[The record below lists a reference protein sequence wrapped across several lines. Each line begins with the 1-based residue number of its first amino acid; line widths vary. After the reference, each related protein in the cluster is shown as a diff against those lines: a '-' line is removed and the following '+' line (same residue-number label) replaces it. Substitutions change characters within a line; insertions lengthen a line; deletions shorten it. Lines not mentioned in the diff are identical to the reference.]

1 MNNITSFD
9 FGAGNFKRYSAQG
22 GVVIP
27 SQVAAAVGESLGAV
41 AGLRASARPK
51 RVSINGYRFYV
62 GSGAH
67 DWGRPIEN
75 LDDARFVSGSPE
87 LRALVYAAWPETET
101 PQQVIV
107 GLPQSALE
115 DATVGETS
123 TGLKGWLTGAHVWH
137 DDDRETGDRER
148 AGIVSRVTISS
159 QAAGA
164 LFDYLL
170 DDDGH
175 FIPARKAYFSDEIG
189 IMSIGM
195 NTLEFLTVRGG
206 KTVNRFT
213 ASETAGVRR
222 LLSLVDPQSLYSR
235 GELDGMLRAGQLPA
249 VKTATPIWASEIA
262 GHVERIWEKR
272 HRRFAAIVVVGG
284 GALLLREELLK
295 AFNGKAFI
303 PDDPVIAVAR
313 GLYKLAVMKS
323 R

>member
-9 FGAGNFKRYSAQG
+9 FGAGNLKRYSADG

-27 SQVAAAVGESLGAV
+27 SQVAAAVGETLGAV
-41 AGLRASARPK
+41 AGLRTSSRPK
-51 RVSINGYRFYV
+51 RISINGYRFYV
-62 GSGAH
+62 GNGAH

-87 LRALVYAAWPETET
+87 LRALVYAVWPAET

-123 TGLKGWLTGAHVWH
+123 SGLKGWLSGVHEWS
-137 DDDRETGDRER
+137 DDDRERNGT
-148 AGIVSRVTISS
+148 VSRVTISS

-170 DDDGH
+170 DDGGA
-175 FIPARKAYFSDEIG
+175 FIQSRKSHFSDEIG
-189 IMSIGM
+189 IMSVGM

-222 LLSLVDPQSLYSR
+222 LLTLIDPQGLYSR
-235 GELDGMLRAGQLPA
+235 GELDTMLRAGQLPA
-249 VKTATPIWASEIA
+249 VKGATPIWTSEIA

-284 GALLLREELLK
+284 GALLLREELLRM
-295 AFNGKAFI
+295 FNGKAFI

>member
-51 RVSINGYRFYV
+51 KVSINGYRFYV
-62 GSGAH
+62 GPGAH

-87 LRALVYAAWPETET
+87 LRALMYAAWPETET

-123 TGLKGWLTGAHVWH
+123 TGLKGWLNGEHAWS
-137 DDDRETGDRER
+137 DDDRER
-148 AGIVSRVTISS
+148 AGMVSRVTISS

-170 DDDGH
+170 DDDGR
-175 FIPARKAYFSDEIG
+175 FVPSRKAHFADEIG
-189 IMSIGM
+189 ILSIGM

-222 LLSLVDPQSLYSR
+222 LLSLVDPQGLYSR

-249 VKTATPIWASEIA
+249 VKGATPIWASEIA

-272 HRRFAAIVVVGG
+272 HRRFAAIVIVGG
-284 GALLLREELLK
+284 GALLLREEMLRW
-295 AFNGKAFI
+295 FNGKAFI